1 MTMMVMMVLTTM
13 MNNERSAYEIW
24 IQKTV
29 AQEKHQR
36 KDDGTGQESH
46 QKCADPGLWKTRHG
60 HLTSQE
66 SPLQPCVQSH
76 DIWVGRHHQGSV

>member
-1 MTMMVMMVLTTM
+1 MTNTT
-13 MNNERSAYEIW
+13 AYEIW
-24 IQKTV
+24 IQKAV

-36 KDDGTGQESH
+36 TDDGTGQEGH
-46 QKCADPGLWKTRHG
+46 QACVDSGLWETRHG

-76 DIWVGRHHQGSV
+76 NIWLGRHHQGIVQIKEINYGQ